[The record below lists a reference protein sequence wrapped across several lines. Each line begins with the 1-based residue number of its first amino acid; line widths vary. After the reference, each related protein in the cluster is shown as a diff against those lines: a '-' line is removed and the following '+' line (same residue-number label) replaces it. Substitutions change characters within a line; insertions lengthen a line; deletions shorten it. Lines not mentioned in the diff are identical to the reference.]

1 MIKLNEELKKRFP
14 LLELNVDKGGILK
27 HAKATL
33 HYGDIFL
40 FSVEGDL
47 KIMEAY
53 LSGIQLGLNL
63 AAAEQPTGK

>member
-1 MIKLNEELKKRFP
+1 MIKLYEELKKRFP
-14 LLELNVDKGGILK
+14 LLELEVDNGGIFK
-27 HAKATL
+27 HSKATL

-40 FSVEGDL
+40 FRVEGDL

-63 AAAEQPTGK
+63 AAAEQITGE